1 MDFTSRIIHSDRR
14 GQIEHG
20 SIHKPV
26 HTSVTYAYKDAREL
40 AAVFQGSE
48 FGYSYGRQTN
58 PTVTA
63 LQDKISVMENG
74 SATVAFST
82 GMAAIGST
90 LFSLLRKG

>member
-1 MDFTSRIIHSDRR
+1 MGFTSKIVHSDRQ

-26 HTSVTYAYKDAREL
+26 HTSVTYAYEDAREL
-40 AAVFQGSE
+40 ADVFQGKK

-63 LQDKISVMENG
+63 LENK
-74 SATVAFST
+74 
-82 GMAAIGST
+82 
-90 LFSLLRKG
+90 LSLIHI